1 MKWLNWFLAALA
13 VSGVY
18 AFIEIGMLAANLRQT
33 SKTLRG
39 DGHTFISN
47 LDVQINGSE
56 GDEKHKGKVEG
67 LLPQTRA
74 FIRDSRTDAVAFYK
88 QEAAYSKS
96 LNAKTEIVFGNVQ
109 SVLNMANGKMV
120 SLDVAGISQ
129 DTRLLLQALTTDA
142 NHAAQLIDS
151 LRKGIEDLDKTIADP
166 EIHKALVDL
175 AATAAGTQEFMVKLN
190 AIMEDI
196 RGKIHE
202 STHPSKK
209 QRALSALLGS
219 LKAVYYLYQIAQ

>member
-1 MKWLNWFLAALA
+1 
-13 VSGVY
+13 
-18 AFIEIGMLAANLRQT
+18 
-33 SKTLRG
+33 
-39 DGHTFISN
+39 
-47 LDVQINGSE
+47 
-56 GDEKHKGKVEG
+56 
-67 LLPQTRA
+67 
-74 FIRDSRTDAVAFYK
+74 
-88 QEAAYSKS
+88 
-96 LNAKTEIVFGNVQ
+96 
-109 SVLNMANGKMV
+109 MANGKMV